1 MPDEANVTTERV
13 RVAVDLLKPET
24 CPPALKKFYSDADRE
39 GIRMAMEKGHVVA
52 ETRNVKVSKDKSGT
66 GQEELWPYIIYR
78 AVEGPGMTALSRQ
91 KMKAATKKPDN
102 FDTLTGND
110 KLRAENDA
118 KDGAC
123 DYFNYGFSL
132 TIMQP
137 IRTMLTNSLGGV
149 DKEID
154 KQVAQAMKMGIFP
167 SAEEARAMIIAQRE
181 KIGLE
186 IPAETGE

>member
-1 MPDEANVTTERV
+1 MAENATEQTERI
-13 RVAVDLLKPET
+13 RTAVDLLKPET
-24 CPPALKKFYSDADRE
+24 CPPALKKFYTDNDRE
-39 GIRMAMEKGHVVA
+39 VIREALEKGHVVA
-52 ETRNVKVSKDKSGT
+52 ETKNVKVSKDKSGT
-66 GQEELWPYIIYR
+66 GQEELWPYILYR

-91 KMKAATKKPDN
+91 KSKAAVKKPDD
-102 FDTLTGND
+102 FDTLTGNA
-110 KLRAENDA
+110 KTLAENNA

-149 DKEID
+149 DKEIE

-186 IPAETGE
+186 IPAEVAE

>member
-1 MPDEANVTTERV
+1 MAAATVMSNIQTKNKLVQYTTEINREYV
-13 RVAVDLLKPET
+13 RENLFSPYMGTDASSIIRIRNE
-24 CPPALKKFYSDADRE
+24 AKKGGDQINFPMVGSLY
-39 GIRMAMEKGHVVA
+39 
-52 ETRNVKVSKDKSGT
+52 
-66 GQEELWPYIIYR
+66 
-78 AVEGPGMTALSRQ
+78 GPGTPVALGSPSY
-91 KMKAATKKPDN
+91 AYGV
-102 FDTLTGND
+102 DTLTGND